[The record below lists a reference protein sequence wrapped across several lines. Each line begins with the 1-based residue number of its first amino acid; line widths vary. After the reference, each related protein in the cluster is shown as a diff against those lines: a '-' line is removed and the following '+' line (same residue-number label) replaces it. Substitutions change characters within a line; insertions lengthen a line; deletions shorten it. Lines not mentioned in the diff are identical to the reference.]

1 MRIDFSPTRQM
12 NPLLAL
18 GGIAA
23 LGNMVGRFIS
33 GAKQT
38 KESKGIKPIWQQYQ
52 VNPFAKQQLA
62 TAQNA
67 YLDPSMGT
75 RPQLNRNLSNAYG
88 NFSGGVDRNSTSGS
102 QSLALKA
109 AGLGQTEDQMSN
121 ANLDFIKNRMGL
133 LQNLNQAYGTNIDEG
148 DKVYQSILQKYGMDV
163 DRKDAL
169 RNAGAQNKYGAVSD
183 LASMAFTGGT
193 SGMKFGNPFA
203 KKPNPLMNYS
213 DFQKD

>member
-1 MRIDFSPTRQM
+1 M
-12 NPLLAL
+12 PLPLLLAGAGLAL
-18 GGIAA
+18 GNAA
-23 LGNMVGRFIS
+23 GRFIS
-33 GAKQT
+33 GIKQT
-38 KESKGIKPIWQQYQ
+38 KESKGINPMWQQYQ

-75 RPQLNRNLSNAYG
+75 RPQLNRNLLGAYG
-88 NFSGGVDRNSTSGS
+88 NFSGGVDRNATSGS

-109 AGLGQTEDQMSN
+109 AGLGQTESQMSN
-121 ANLDFIKNRMGL
+121 ANLDFIKNRMSL

-148 DKVYQSILQKYGMDV
+148 DKVYQSLLQKYGMDV
-163 DRKDAL
+163 ERKDAL

-183 LASMAFTGGT
+183 LASMAFTAGT
-193 SGMKFGNPFA
+193 SGLKFGNMFG
-203 KKPNPLMNYS
+203 KKPAPFSMNYS